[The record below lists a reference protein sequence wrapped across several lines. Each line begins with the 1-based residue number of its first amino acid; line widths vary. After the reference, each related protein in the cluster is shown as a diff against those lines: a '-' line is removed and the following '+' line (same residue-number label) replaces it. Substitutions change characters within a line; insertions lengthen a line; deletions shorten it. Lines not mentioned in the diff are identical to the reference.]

1 VISRSRFRF
10 APRRAA
16 RALAWVAVVTT
27 LAAAPSAWAE
37 QADRNKP
44 INFSGDTGDAD
55 LQARGG
61 TLAGNVIITQGTLSI
76 QDREGESTLEVRFS
90 PRDLPST
97 PQGGRELLRVLVVDD
112 DQDVRDV
119 LSEMLLTAGHDVK
132 VAGDGAEALRQAAD
146 GTFDIVFTDLGMP
159 GISGWQVVE
168 QIKRDA
174 PGLPVVMVTGWGH
187 QLDPSQVERSGVDR
201 VLTKPFQWVKVLDT
215 IHQLVP
221 HRGRRHGQEQAH

>member
-1 VISRSRFRF
+1 
-10 APRRAA
+10 
-16 RALAWVAVVTT
+16 
-27 LAAAPSAWAE
+27 
-37 QADRNKP
+37 
-44 INFSGDTGDAD
+44 
-55 LQARGG
+55 
-61 TLAGNVIITQGTLSI
+61 
-76 QDREGESTLEVRFS
+76 
-90 PRDLPST
+90 
-97 PQGGRELLRVLVVDD
+97 
-112 DQDVRDV
+112 
-119 LSEMLLTAGHDVK
+119 MLLTAGHDVK
-132 VAGDGAEALRQAAD
+132 VAGDGAEALKQAAD

-221 HRGRRHGQEQAH
+221 HRVRRHGPEQAH